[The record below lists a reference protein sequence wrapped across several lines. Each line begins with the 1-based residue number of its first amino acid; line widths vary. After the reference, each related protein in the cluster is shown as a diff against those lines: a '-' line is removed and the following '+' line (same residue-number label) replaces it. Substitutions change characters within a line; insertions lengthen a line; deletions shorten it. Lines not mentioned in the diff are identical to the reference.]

1 MFDILISTPN
11 YEVCSY
17 LLFYDH
23 ITTLMLPYICPLL
36 IDYTTDADTMFMQE
50 FVQRGGCCQDQFDLH
65 VPSCAQ
71 TNIRVFMIKESR
83 DAWGKVDVGS
93 CEVSEVVICST
104 LQLFADLFDTFS

>member
-1 MFDILISTPN
+1 MVNTPSMFDILISTPN

-23 ITTLMLPYICPLL
+23 ITTLPMLPHICPLL
-36 IDYTTDADTMFMQE
+36 IDYTTDAETMFMQG

-71 TNIRVFMIKESR
+71 TNIRVFMLE
-83 DAWGKVDVGS
+83 
-93 CEVSEVVICST
+93 
-104 LQLFADLFDTFS
+104 